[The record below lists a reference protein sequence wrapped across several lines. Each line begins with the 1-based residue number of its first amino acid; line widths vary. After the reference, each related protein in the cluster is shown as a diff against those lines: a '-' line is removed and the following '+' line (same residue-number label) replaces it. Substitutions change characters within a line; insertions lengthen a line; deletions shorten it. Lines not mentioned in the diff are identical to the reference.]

1 MFHCANFVVNK
12 KRKAMKLK
20 LILCLLGMFSLLRVN
35 ANPSLG
41 NSEILERTPVQLT
54 ANDVPFDI
62 LTNGDLGD
70 HRSARPLIPIFV
82 VLESSNYSLDL
93 YFEAVGEVDITIS
106 QDGAVVYSSSENIQT
121 SVQKD
126 VQLPVGTSGYFLI
139 EIEGNN
145 GAYAYGQFE
154 L

>member
-41 NSEILERTPVQLT
+41 NSEILERTPVLLT

-82 VLESSNYSLDL
+82 VLENRNYSLDL

>member
-106 QDGAVVYSSSENIQT
+106 QDGAVVYSSSENVQT

>member
-106 QDGAVVYSSSENIQT
+106 QDGDVVYSSSENIQT

>member
-126 VQLPVGTSGYFLI
+126 VQLPEGTSGYFLI

>member
-1 MFHCANFVVNK
+1 
-12 KRKAMKLK
+12 MKLK